1 MDDWAQGMH
10 AGHEP
15 LVEDVTLH
23 FCWDIVKHIRPNLI
37 IYQGK
42 GSRSQRESMWG
53 NARKFRGDSGAQDLA
68 LRTPRR
74 VCHGITSC
82 REIASLVLTGE
93 QLVELSQFVGD
104 IGPVGCAD
112 ISKQQL
118 GIIVTVH
125 VDSTNLELPR
135 RAWLKCP
142 TFEPLSGSTGSVARP
157 VGMANSSLLPST
169 AAPEGCSGPE
179 SPFAVEAATG
189 SELTVSR
196 LRARRSSCNCSTSDV
211 SLASWV
217 SIAQRS
223 GVCSGGK
230 RLPLLRFSSSSSAS
244 GIGVRSLPG
253 LARMSFSR
261 GSSS

>member
-1 MDDWAQGMH
+1 MDDRAQGVN

-15 LVEDVTLH
+15 LVENVTLH
-23 FCWDIVKHIRPNLI
+23 FCWDITERVCLNLV
-37 IYQGK
+37 IYQRK
-42 GSRSQRESMWG
+42 GARSERESVWAD
-53 NARKFRGDSGAQDLA
+53 ARKFRGYSRVQDLA
-68 LRTPRR
+68 LRTPSR
-74 VCHGITSC
+74 VCQSITSPRGITS
-82 REIASLVLTGE
+82 LVLAGK

-112 ISKQQL
+112 ISKQRL
-118 GIIVTVH
+118 GITVTLMH

-135 RAWLKCP
+135 PAWLKCP

-157 VGMANSSLLPST
+157 VGMANSSLPPST
-169 AAPEGCSGPE
+169 AVPDGFSGPE

-189 SELTVSR
+189 SELTASR

-223 GVCSGGK
+223 GVCPERT
-230 RLPLLRFSSSSSAS
+230 RLSWFRLSSSNAS
-244 GIGVRSLPG
+244 GMGVCCLAG
-253 LARMSFSR
+253 LARMSFGR